1 MRILVCAAVLLGG
14 ADDGLKNV
22 RVVGAR
28 HVHFADH
35 AKGIRPLNVMDPGV
49 TLSIL
54 AELPRAALNVK
65 DGKLLKASSDAG
77 EDLLPKKDWDR
88 RLGFPSLSEDRGSVV
103 FDVTLRPPGPQ
114 AKGFA
119 EISGSFTYQAGDKTE
134 ERDLGLGDWV
144 QGAKGK
150 ELGAEIQELREEAF
164 DKSHVLELKLKTPRE
179 SVAGVDFYDEAGK
192 KIEVRPA
199 GYMATGGM
207 VTLNF
212 ASKAKFPPKG
222 RIVARMYADLKSFEA
237 TFTLKDLDLLGR
249 PAKK

>member
-1 MRILVCAAVLLGG
+1 MRLLVCALLLGG

-28 HVHFADH
+28 HVHYADH
-35 AKGIRPLNVMDPGV
+35 AKGIRPLNAMEAGL

-54 AELPRAALNVK
+54 AELPRPALGVK
-65 DGKLLKASSDAG
+65 DGKLLRATSDAG

-88 RLGFPSLSEDRGSVV
+88 RLGFPALSEDRGSVV

-119 EISGSFTYQAGDKTE
+119 EISGAFTYTAGDKTE
-134 ERDLGLGDWV
+134 ERDLGLGDWSA
-144 QGAKGK
+144 GSKGK
-150 ELGAEIQELREEAF
+150 ELGAEIEQLREEAF
-164 DKSHVLELKLKTPRE
+164 DKSHVLGLTLKTPRE
-179 SVAGVDFYDEAGK
+179 SVAGVDFYDAEGK
-192 KIEVRPA
+192 RIEVRPA